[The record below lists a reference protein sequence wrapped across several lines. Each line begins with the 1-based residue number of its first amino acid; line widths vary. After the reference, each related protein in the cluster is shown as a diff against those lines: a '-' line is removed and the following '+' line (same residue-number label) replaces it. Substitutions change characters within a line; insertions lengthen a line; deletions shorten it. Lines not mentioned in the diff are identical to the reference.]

1 MLNIKVSK
9 IRDIKDSPEFSRL
22 LHDYVE
28 ESSMVSYKPNVQWN
42 IYQSLEDAGVLHC
55 ITSSTEDILTG
66 FLLFIVSVMP
76 HYGVKMASVESYYVD
91 KSHRDTGAGLGM
103 LRMAQEVAKSNGA
116 VGFLSSA
123 PIKGRLEN
131 ILPRVGYRETNR
143 VFYKD
148 L

>member
-28 ESSMVSYKPNVQWN
+28 ESSMVSYKPNVQWG
-42 IYQSLEDAGVLHC
+42 IYQNLEDAGVLHC

-66 FLLFIVSVMP
+66 FVLFIVSVMP
-76 HYGVKMASVESYYVD
+76 HYGVKMASVESYFVD
-91 KSHRDTGAGLGM
+91 KGHRESGAGLAL
-103 LRMAQEVAKSNGA
+103 LRMAGEVAKSHGA
-116 VGFLSSA
+116 VGLLVSS
-123 PIKGRLEN
+123 PSNGRLEAV
-131 ILPRVGYRETNR
+131 LPRVGFRKTNT